1 LFWNDAPELEEYL
14 LLQANQYLFLK
25 DFPKTT
31 CLSFSK
37 NWIKSDLLKIKLAQN
52 RFLEIKNVQPFC
64 EIFGS

>member
-25 DFPKTT
+25 DFPKIT

-37 NWIKSDLLKIKLAQN
+37 KGLNLLCSKSNLPKTG
-52 RFLEIKNVQPFC
+52 F
-64 EIFGS
+64 